1 MKTHRW
7 KDIRRK
13 ASPDKE
19 EASRQWVANELLLM
33 SLRSVRELAG
43 KTQEEVA
50 EITEIAQG
58 ELSKIERREDHL
70 VSTVRRYIEAL
81 GGELHVVASFDDKS
95 VRLKG
100 I

>member
-13 ASPDKE
+13 VSPDKE
-19 EASRQWVANELLLM
+19 EASRRWVANELLQM
-33 SLRSVRELAG
+33 SLREVREIAG

-81 GGELHVVASFDDKS
+81 GGELFVVARFDDKS
-95 VRLKG
+95 IRLKG

>member
-7 KDIRRK
+7 KDIRRR
-13 ASPDKE
+13 ASPNKE
-19 EASRQWVANELLLM
+19 ETSRRWVANELLQM
-33 SLRSVRELAG
+33 SLREVRELCG
-43 KTQEEVA
+43 KTQEELA

-81 GGELHVVASFDDKS
+81 GGEVHVVANFDDKS
-95 VRLKG
+95 IQLKG